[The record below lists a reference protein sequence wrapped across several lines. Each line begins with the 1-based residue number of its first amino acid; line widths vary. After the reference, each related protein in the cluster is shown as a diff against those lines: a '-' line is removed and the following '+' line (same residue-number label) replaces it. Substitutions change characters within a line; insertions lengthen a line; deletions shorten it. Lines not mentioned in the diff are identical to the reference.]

1 MNDATMRH
9 VEAVSQTPSAGLVR
23 AFRDH
28 VPGLGVDNLV
38 HQDGVGVH
46 EESIAHP
53 RAGRNGTSG

>member
-1 MNDATMRH
+1 MSH
-9 VEAVSQTPSAGLVR
+9 VEAVSQPTSAGLVR
-23 AFRDH
+23 TFRDH
-28 VPGLGVDNLV
+28 VSGLGVDNLV